1 MLCKRVRLFFW
12 ALTPITKKFFS
23 RFHVDSSA
31 CVFQVGPVGFDMNIL
46 CHVMYLLL
54 LGVISCQN
62 NRNAKPSGKGT
73 KKPNSQAI
81 ETSQHGPEDDP
92 NPGPAG
98 AAESSKDTNAGGR
111 GVAQQSSSPNKPT
124 DEMKLYFLKNTLV
137 TCNDGT
143 AAG

>member
-1 MLCKRVRLFFW
+1 
-12 ALTPITKKFFS
+12 
-23 RFHVDSSA
+23 
-31 CVFQVGPVGFDMNIL
+31 MNIL

-54 LGVISCQN
+54 LGVVSCQN
-62 NRNAKPSGKGT
+62 NRNAKPSGKGA
-73 KKPNSQAI
+73 KKPNIQAV
-81 ETSQHGPEDDP
+81 ETSHHGPEDDP

-98 AAESSKDTNAGGR
+98 AAEPSKDTNAGGR
-111 GVAQQSSSPNKPT
+111 GATQQSASTSKLI

>member
-1 MLCKRVRLFFW
+1 
-12 ALTPITKKFFS
+12 
-23 RFHVDSSA
+23 
-31 CVFQVGPVGFDMNIL
+31 MNIQ
-46 CHVMYLLL
+46 CHVVFLLL

-62 NRNAKPSGKGT
+62 NNRNAKAGGKPA

-81 ETSQHGPEDDP
+81 DATQHGPEDDP
-92 NPGPAG
+92 NPGLAG
-98 AAESSKDTNAGGR
+98 AADSSKETNPGGR
-111 GVAQQSSSPNKPT
+111 GTSQQSASVNKPV